1 MSICRFGFHFYIW
14 FDSFHFWIEY
24 ISKSSSIVTEKAIDF
39 QGSKMDHLY
48 VGESLLSFFFSIH
61 WSYKT
66 LFYFCLMDRD
76 LSIVK
81 QFFSFRWKE

>member
-1 MSICRFGFHFYIW
+1 
-14 FDSFHFWIEY
+14 
-24 ISKSSSIVTEKAIDF
+24 
-39 QGSKMDHLY
+39 MDHLY

-81 QFFSFRWKE
+81 QFFFLSLERINQEKNCLHIGQRSFCCW